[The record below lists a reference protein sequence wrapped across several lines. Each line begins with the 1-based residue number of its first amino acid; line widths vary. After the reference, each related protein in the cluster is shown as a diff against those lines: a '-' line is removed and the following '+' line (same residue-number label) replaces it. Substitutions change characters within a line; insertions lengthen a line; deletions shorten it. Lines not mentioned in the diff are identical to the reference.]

1 MAAVWPRYDGHGMV
15 FRPGTKRRADCRAPC
30 RLVHR
35 PGTPLVIITGAGRH
49 SAAQKAR
56 IRPAVLHYLEKL
68 DANMTTT
75 EGDITVHALG

>member
-1 MAAVWPRYDGHGMV
+1 M
-15 FRPGTKRRADCRAPC
+15 
-30 RLVHR
+30 HR